1 MTFQLSEKQLE
12 DYQKDGYLS
21 PLTAYDQSETKKL
34 RQEFEEFEKRFGGI
48 EKAVAFRADLHLL
61 QRWAWDVVTNPRI
74 VDPITS
80 VLGPN
85 VLLSLI
91 HI

>member
-12 DYQKDGYLS
+12 DYHKDGYLS
-21 PLTAYDQSETKKL
+21 PLSVYDQSETKKL
-34 RQEFEEFEKRFGGI
+34 RQEFEQFEKRFGGI

-80 VLGPN
+80 LLGPN
-85 VLLSLI
+85 LL
-91 HI
+91 